1 MVQFGSH
8 AATHAHT
15 LAHPHPLCYAPTHVH
30 PGRHYSHTLTHALT
44 CAHAHA
50 LHSPRRSQVCI
61 SYVCSFL
68 SAFLP
73 AKKPQPMSRSTDLPP
88 AISITPTTCAHTHTH
103 PHIFFVSRT
112 LFCHTHIFTHPHSHS
127 QTHKLTHAHSHHHSH
142 TKLHSHK

>member
-15 LAHPHPLCYAPTHVH
+15 LVHPHPLCYAHTHVH
-30 PGRHYSHTLTHALT
+30 PGRHYSHTLT

-103 PHIFFVSRT
+103 TRTYSLSHAHYFVTHTST
-112 LFCHTHIFTHPHSHS
+112 HTHTH
-127 QTHKLTHAHSHHHSH
+127 THKLTHAHSHHHSH